1 MNKVLYLT
9 GILLFAITTTHAQD
23 CNLSENARSYYVRA
37 NVAIRGAKNNADY
50 LNAAAEFKKALQY
63 APDCADIYFNIANCY
78 DKAASSGLLKDMG
91 SYSEAINNFKRYLEL
106 KPNAQN
112 KQAVQNKIYELEY
125 KRDQLTEQMLTV
137 DGRSVFF
144 NGKKLNK
151 YEVQNLMRNTD
162 ALRLY
167 NKGLS
172 KNNNGHFW
180 IVTGICTIMAGATL
194 EVFVQTGFFDN
205 PSYYQPWDYNPERQ
219 QYEVIAG
226 ICIGAGAGLTIIGIS
241 QKAISKKYIRDAVD
255 MYNSG
260 GKKTSSTELKFGFTG
275 NGIGLALNF

>member
-125 KRDQLTEQMLTV
+125 KRDQLTEQMLSV

-194 EVFVQTGFFDN
+194 EVYVQA
-205 PSYYQPWDYNPERQ
+205 YYKGIDGLPYNNPEKQRN
-219 QYEVIAG
+219 EVIAG